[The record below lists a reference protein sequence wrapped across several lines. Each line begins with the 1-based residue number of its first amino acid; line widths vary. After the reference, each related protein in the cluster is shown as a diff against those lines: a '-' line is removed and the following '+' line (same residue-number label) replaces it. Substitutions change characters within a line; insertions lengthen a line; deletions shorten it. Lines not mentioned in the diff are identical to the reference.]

1 MGLESK
7 TREVITEKFADNDLG
22 KPAIWWEH
30 GTLWADNPTLDE
42 VELIKEGL
50 LEVINSGLDVK
61 VSKLKATETEPWD
74 QYAFDIVGEVQ
85 I

>member
-30 GTLWADNPTLDE
+30 GTPTLDE